1 MTALADRERAVA
13 YLDARISRGDGA
25 DDCWMWTLKPDRDGY
40 GVASF
45 GGRQWRA
52 HRLSYT
58 VHVGDIPDGHDLD
71 HVCETRLCV
80 RPSHLE
86 PVTNFENFVR
96 KYLRQG
102 RTREDAEKLA
112 QWDVRTVADEQA
124 RKVALREA
132 LARAREAGLFVG
144 AEVRVGSGA
153 TVWKVTHI
161 TPATAG
167 LPRGPQHLRAIV
179 QSTSSGHQRSEPL
192 TRLTPLSA

>member
-25 DDCWMWTLKPDRDGY
+25 DDCWTWTLKPDRDGY

-80 RPSHLE
+80 RPSHLPGE
-86 PVTNFENFVR
+86 RIAVGTDQEDHCDRSHPVR
-96 KYLRQG
+96 R
-102 RTREDAEKLA
+102 
-112 QWDVRTVADEQA
+112 
-124 RKVALREA
+124 
-132 LARAREAGLFVG
+132 
-144 AEVRVGSGA
+144 
-153 TVWKVTHI
+153 
-161 TPATAG
+161 PA
-167 LPRGPQHLRAIV
+167 P
-179 QSTSSGHQRSEPL
+179 
-192 TRLTPLSA
+192 